1 MANVLGS
8 NEIKNML
15 DRGDLVVTPLLDL
28 NRQIGRASLDVRLG
42 QDFVLFRKGQIPVM
56 DVRRAFDNTAWAD
69 YYDHIRTDYGQPF
82 ILHPGQFVLSST
94 LEFLRLPRNVMAYV
108 IGRSSWGRAGLV
120 IATATFVDPGFQ
132 GVITLELVNEGEV
145 PLSLYPGTR
154 IAQLVFHRLDGEVQA
169 YKGKYAFDTK
179 ATASKAYE
187 DEEVLRL
194 TRRGD

>member
-1 MANVLGS
+1 MTNALGS
-8 NEIKNML
+8 NEIRSML
-15 DRGDLVVTPLLDL
+15 DRGDLVVMPLLDL
-28 NRQIGRASLDVRLG
+28 DRQIGRASLDVRLG

-56 DVRRAFDNTAWAD
+56 DVKDAFNDAAWVD
-69 YYDHIRTDYGQPF
+69 YYDRIRREYGQAF

-145 PLSLYPGTR
+145 PISLYPGTR
-154 IAQLVFHRLDGEVQA
+154 IAQLVFHKLEGEVQA
-169 YKGKYAFDTK
+169 YKGKYAFDTR
-179 ATASKAYE
+179 ATASRAYE
-187 DEEVLRL
+187 DEEIIKL
-194 TRRGD
+194 TRKD